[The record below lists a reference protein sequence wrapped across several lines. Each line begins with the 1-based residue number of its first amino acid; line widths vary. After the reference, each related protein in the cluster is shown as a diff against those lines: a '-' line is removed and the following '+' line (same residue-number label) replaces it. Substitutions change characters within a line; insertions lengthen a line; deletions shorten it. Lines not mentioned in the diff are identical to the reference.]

1 MEYIFCLIDRLNLI
15 DIDAELKLSF
25 LGGLIEVS
33 NHISIGRY
41 YHSI

>member
-33 NHISIGRY
+33 NYISVGRY